1 MAESARNGKRA
12 VSIPHPLTTLHPKL
26 LERIAGDRIGNECKK
41 LVCLSNILRYIEE
54 RPADWYVLEDD
65 DEKLKDL
72 SSFCFNR
79 QTDTVIGY
87 LNTLVEYELLE
98 ITRTQQWD

>member
-65 DEKLKDL
+65 DDGHSGQRGTAAVRCA
-72 SSFCFNR
+72 SS
-79 QTDTVIGY
+79 GP
-87 LNTLVEYELLE
+87 
-98 ITRTQQWD
+98 